1 MKISI
6 SRNKREG
13 WYCAQGRYS
22 VKRYS
27 YNAIVRTKLKSLTLK
42 HKGRTTG
49 EDYEAYCAY
58 FY

>member
-1 MKISI
+1 MKRLI

-13 WYCAQGRYS
+13 WYCGKHNTYI
-22 VKRYS
+22 
-27 YNAIVRTKLKSLTLK
+27 YNVRTKLKLLTLR
-42 HKGRTTG
+42 HRGRTIE